1 MKKILLLVFI
11 GSLSFQSQAQ
21 KINAGL
27 KAGTNISNFFG
38 SSFDDVS
45 KKALVGYHVGGY
57 LNFSLAG
64 LSIQPELLLSSAGA
78 KLKNS
83 VSNSFENVKLTYITV
98 PVMVKFN
105 LSSGLYAEAGPQVG
119 FKISEDFGDQSI
131 EDFAKGLDLSV
142 GAGLGYQ
149 TKSGF
154 GLGARYLL
162 GLSKVGDFDASTG
175 FDNDF
180 KNGIIQVGLFYTI
193 KSGNKK

>member
-1 MKKILLLVFI
+1 MKKLYILFLAGI
-11 GSLSFQSQAQ
+11 LSFHAQAQ
-21 KINAGL
+21 NINAGL
-27 KAGTNISNFFG
+27 KAGANISNFFG
-38 SSFDDVS
+38 SSFDDIS

-78 KLKNS
+78 KFKNS
-83 VSNSFENVKLTYITV
+83 VTNSFESVKLTYITV

-131 EDFAKGLDLSV
+131 EDFAKGLDLSI

-154 GLGARYLL
+154 GIGARYLA
-162 GLSKVGDFDASTG
+162 GLSKVGDFDPSTG
-175 FDNDF
+175 FENDF
-180 KNGIIQVGLFYTI
+180 RNGIIQVGLFYTI
-193 KSGNKK
+193 HSGKKK